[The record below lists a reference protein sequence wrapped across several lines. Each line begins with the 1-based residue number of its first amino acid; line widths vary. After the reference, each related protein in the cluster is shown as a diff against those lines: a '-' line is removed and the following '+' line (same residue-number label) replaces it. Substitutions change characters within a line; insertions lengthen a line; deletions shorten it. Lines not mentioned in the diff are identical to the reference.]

1 VGERHAFESAPN
13 RGATQ
18 HKSAEAGS
26 RRCEAMARAYNETA
40 EIQLVNLLEDEDAI
54 DCSKDTNKS
63 AGAKEDRGTGVGSDE
78 QWALRSK
85 QCCNTLASIHGL
97 PQPMSRYCGCGERA
111 TSSSIPESGMDDDGG
126 KTCHVNS

>member
-1 VGERHAFESAPN
+1 VGERHEFASAPN

-18 HKSAEAGS
+18 RKSAQAGS
-26 RRCEAMARAYNETA
+26 RRCEVMAPAYNETA

-54 DCSKDTNKS
+54 NCSKDAKKS
-63 AGAKEDRGTGVGSDE
+63 TGAKAGRSTRVGSVE

-97 PQPMSRYCGCGERA
+97 PQPMSRY
-111 TSSSIPESGMDDDGG
+111 
-126 KTCHVNS
+126 